1 MGLFSKKSSSKIPP
15 VEAAQPPQPNMPG
28 RYLPPGGGAGYGGAG
43 PSAQG
48 GGAGYGHGSQAYGGP
63 GGAGYASQG
72 GYGGGGY
79 GQQQYGGAPG
89 GPGGPGGP
97 VYQDRFANAR
107 APSAGFGSGYDQY
120 AGTGSKSNNL
130 SRNIQRQDTDDLL
143 EAEYGRGTGAGAASS
158 SAAYDGLEQ
167 QEEQRDEEDDEV
179 EAVKQQMRFT
189 KQESLSSTRNALRIA
204 REAEETA
211 TNTMFKLSDQSEK
224 IGNTERS
231 LDLAKAHAS
240 RAEDN
245 AKEIVAL
252 NRSIFRPNIQFNK
265 KAKRDAEEARIIAR
279 HIEEREE
286 REAVRQDVTK
296 AQSRLDAS
304 MNGPGTGKASF
315 GRFGQDR
322 FGTGKKAEEAA
333 QRNKVAQRGRYQFE
347 ATESDDELE
356 DELDQNLDEI
366 GMLSSRLNQ
375 LGKAMGQEVDSQNAR
390 LQRIG
395 DKATTLDT
403 KIFAGTQRLG
413 NIK

>member
-1 MGLFSKKSSSKIPP
+1 MQAGGAGFARSN
-15 VEAAQPPQPNMPG
+15 QGYGQGPPQG
-28 RYLPPGGGAGYGGAG
+28 GYGGAGYG
-43 PSAQG
+43 QQQ
-48 GGAGYGHGSQAYGGP
+48 YGQ
-63 GGAGYASQG
+63 QQ
-72 GYGGGGY
+72 Y

-89 GPGGPGGP
+89 APP
-97 VYQDRFANAR
+97 VHQDRFANTR

-120 AGTGSKSNNL
+120 AGVRGSRSSNL
-130 SRNIQRQDTDDLL
+130 SRNVRDQQGGGGADDDL
-143 EAEYGRGTGAGAASS
+143 EAEYGRGSGAA
-158 SAAYDGLEQ
+158 AASTSRNYDGLEQ

-252 NRSIFRPNIQFNK
+252 NRSIFRPNVQLNK

-286 REAVRQDVTK
+286 REAVRRDVTT
-296 AQSRLDAS
+296 AQTRLDAS
-304 MNGPGTGKASF
+304 MNGPGTGNASF

-322 FGTGKKAEEAA
+322 FGTGKKAQEAA
-333 QRNKVAQRGRYQFE
+333 ERNKVAQRGRYQFE

-366 GMLSSRLNQ
+366 GTLSSRLNQ
-375 LGKAMGQEVDSQNAR
+375 LGKAMGQEVDSQNSR

-413 NIK
+413 NIR

>member
-1 MGLFSKKSSSKIPP
+1 
-15 VEAAQPPQPNMPG
+15 
-28 RYLPPGGGAGYGGAG
+28 
-43 PSAQG
+43 
-48 GGAGYGHGSQAYGGP
+48 
-63 GGAGYASQG
+63 
-72 GYGGGGY
+72 
-79 GQQQYGGAPG
+79 
-89 GPGGPGGP
+89 
-97 VYQDRFANAR
+97 
-107 APSAGFGSGYDQY
+107 
-120 AGTGSKSNNL
+120 
-130 SRNIQRQDTDDLL
+130 
-143 EAEYGRGTGAGAASS
+143 
-158 SAAYDGLEQ
+158 
-167 QEEQRDEEDDEV
+167 
-179 EAVKQQMRFT
+179 MRFT

-252 NRSIFRPNIQFNK
+252 NRSIFRPNVQLNK

-286 REAVRQDVTK
+286 REAVRRDVTT
-296 AQSRLDAS
+296 AQTRLDAS
-304 MNGPGTGKASF
+304 MNGPGTGNASF

-322 FGTGKKAEEAA
+322 FGTGKKAQEAA
-333 QRNKVAQRGRYQFE
+333 ERNKVAQRGRYQFE

-366 GMLSSRLNQ
+366 GTLSSRLNQ
-375 LGKAMGQEVDSQNAR
+375 LGKAMGQEVDSQNSR

-413 NIK
+413 NIR

>member
-1 MGLFSKKSSSKIPP
+1 MGLFGKKNSSKIPP
-15 VEAAQPPQPNMPG
+15 VESAPSAQPSGPG
-28 RYLPPGGGAGYGGAG
+28 KYGPPGGSAGYGSGAG
-43 PSAQG
+43 PSMQG
-48 GGAGYGHGSQAYGGP
+48 GGAGFAHGNAGYAGP
-63 GGAGYASQG
+63 GGA
-72 GYGGGGY
+72 GY
-79 GQQQYGGAPG
+79 GQQQYGQQQYGAAPG
-89 GPGGPGGP
+89 GQP

-120 AGTGSKSNNL
+120 SGAGGSKSSKL
-130 SRNIQRQDTDDLL
+130 SRNIQGQKGGYGGEDDL
-143 EAEYGRGTGAGAASS
+143 EAEYGRGTGAGSASNG
-158 SAAYDGLEQ
+158 YDGLEQ

-179 EAVKQQMRFT
+179 EAIKQQMRFT

-211 TNTMFKLSDQSEK
+211 SNTMFKLSDQSEK

-286 REAVRQDVTK
+286 REAVRRDVNS
-296 AQSRLDAS
+296 AQTRLDAS

-322 FGTGKKAEEAA
+322 FGSSKKAEEAA

>member
-1 MGLFSKKSSSKIPP
+1 MGLFGKKNSSKIPP
-15 VEAAQPPQPNMPG
+15 VESAPPSQSNAPG
-28 RYLPPGGGAGYGGAG
+28 RYGPPGGSVGYGGAG
-43 PSAQG
+43 PSGQ
-48 GGAGYGHGSQAYGGP
+48 GAGAGFARANQGYGGP
-63 GGAGYASQG
+63 GGAGFSNAGPPQVGPG
-72 GYGGGGY
+72 GVGY
-79 GQQQYGGAPG
+79 GQQQYGGA
-89 GPGGPGGP
+89 P

-107 APSAGFGSGYDQY
+107 APGAGFGSGYDQY
-120 AGTGSKSNNL
+120 AGYSGSNKSANL
-130 SRNIQRQDTDDLL
+130 SRNVKSGAADDDDL
-143 EAEYGRGTGAGAASS
+143 EAEYGRGSGAGAASAS
-158 SAAYDGLEQ
+158 RGYDGLEQ

-179 EAVKQQMRFT
+179 EAIKQQMRFT

-211 TNTMFKLSDQSEK
+211 TNTVFKLSDQSEK

-286 REAVRQDVTK
+286 REAVRRDVNS
-296 AQSRLDAS
+296 AQTRLDAS
-304 MNGPGTGKASF
+304 MNGPGTGTASF

-322 FGTGKKAEEAA
+322 FGSGKKAEEAA

>member
-1 MGLFSKKSSSKIPP
+1 MGLFGKKSSNKIPSVDSGP
-15 VEAAQPPQPNMPG
+15 PPQSNAPG
-28 RYLPPGGGAGYGGAG
+28 RYGPPGGAGGAGYGAG
-43 PSAQG
+43 PSMQAG
-48 GGAGYGHGSQAYGGP
+48 SGAGFAREGAGYGPA
-63 GGAGYASQG
+63 
-72 GYGGGGY
+72 GGGQQAGY

-89 GPGGPGGP
+89 GRAP
-97 VYQDRFANAR
+97 YQDRFANAR

-120 AGTGSKSNNL
+120 ANVGGSKSNNL
-130 SRNIQRQDTDDLL
+130 SRNVQNQRGGAADADDF
-143 EAEYGRGTGAGAASS
+143 EDEYGRGSGAPTGSGSYG
-158 SAAYDGLEQ
+158 YDGVEQ

-179 EAVKQQMRFT
+179 EAIKQQMRFT

-279 HIEEREE
+279 HIDEREE
-286 REAVRQDVTK
+286 REAVRRDVTA

>member
-1 MGLFSKKSSSKIPP
+1 MGLFGKKNSSKIPP
-15 VEAAQPPQPNMPG
+15 VESPQSSQPGGPG
-28 RYLPPGGGAGYGGAG
+28 RYGHPGSGAGPSRQGGASGLAHNHSSNTGNGGAGYNAG
-43 PSAQG
+43 PPQT
-48 GGAGYGHGSQAYGGP
+48 
-63 GGAGYASQG
+63 

-79 GQQQYGGAPG
+79 GHQQYGGAPNAT
-89 GPGGPGGP
+89 PA
-97 VYQDRFANAR
+97 YQERFANAR
-107 APSAGFGSGYDQY
+107 APNAGFGSGYDQY
-120 AGTGSKSNNL
+120 AGIGGNKSSNL
-130 SRNIQRQDTDDLL
+130 SRNVQNQRGGVEDDL
-143 EAEYGRGTGAGAASS
+143 EAEYGRGSGAGVASHG
-158 SAAYDGLEQ
+158 YDGLEQ

-252 NRSIFRPNIQFNK
+252 NRSIFRPNVQFNK

-279 HIEEREE
+279 HIDEREE
-286 REAVRQDVTK
+286 REAVRRDVTA

-304 MNGPGTGKASF
+304 MNGPGTGKANF

-322 FGTGKKAEEAA
+322 FGSSKKAEEAA

-375 LGKAMGQEVDSQNAR
+375 LGKAMGQEVDSQNSR

>member
-1 MGLFSKKSSSKIPP
+1 MGLFGKKSSKIPP
-15 VEAAQPPQPNMPG
+15 VESGPPAGGPQGGGPG
-28 RYLPPGGGAGYGGAG
+28 QYGRPGGPGYGNSNAG
-43 PSAQG
+43 PSA
-48 GGAGYGHGSQAYGGP
+48 
-63 GGAGYASQG
+63 
-72 GYGGGGY
+72 GGY
-79 GQQQYGGAPG
+79 GQAPG
-89 GPGGPGGP
+89 GTGYRAGAGYQNAGQGQPGYGGQQGYGHSAGPGGYNQGYGAP
-97 VYQDRFANAR
+97 QYQDRFSNAK

-120 AGTGSKSNNL
+120 AGNGGKSANL
-130 SRNIQRQDTDDLL
+130 SRNVQNQGGVTEDDL
-143 EAEYGRGTGAGAASS
+143 EAEYGRGPAAGQNRG
-158 SAAYDGLEQ
+158 YDGVEQ
-167 QEEQRDEEDDEV
+167 QEEQRDEEEDEV
-179 EAVKQQMRFT
+179 EAIKQQMRFT

-224 IGNTERS
+224 IANTERS
-231 LDLAKAHAS
+231 LDMAKAHAS

-245 AKEIVAL
+245 AKEIVSL
-252 NRSIFRPNIQFNK
+252 NKSIFRPNIQFNK

-286 REAVRQDVTK
+286 REAVRKDVTS
-296 AQSRLDAS
+296 AQQRLDAS
-304 MNGPGTGKASF
+304 MNGPGTGNSSF

-322 FGTGKKAEEAA
+322 FGSGKKAEEA
-333 QRNKVAQRGRYQFE
+333 RKNKVAQRARYQFE

-366 GMLSSRLNQ
+366 GMLSSRLNS

-390 LQRIG
+390 LQRVG

>member
-1 MGLFSKKSSSKIPP
+1 MGLFGKKNSSKIPP
-15 VEAAQPPQPNMPG
+15 VESAPPPQSNAPG
-28 RYLPPGGGAGYGGAG
+28 RYGPPGYGGAG
-43 PSAQG
+43 PSSQA
-48 GGAGYGHGSQAYGGP
+48 GGAGYGRGNQAYGGP
-63 GGAGYASQG
+63 GGASYSNAGPPQAGHG
-72 GYGGGGY
+72 GAGY
-79 GQQQYGGAPG
+79 GQQQDGGA
-89 GPGGPGGP
+89 P

-107 APSAGFGSGYDQY
+107 APNTGFGSGYDQY
-120 AGTGSKSNNL
+120 AGADGSKSDNL
-130 SRNIQRQDTDDLL
+130 SRNVNNGAGADDDL
-143 EAEYGRGTGAGAASS
+143 EAEYGRGSGAGVTSGS
-158 SAAYDGLEQ
+158 RGYDGLEQ

-179 EAVKQQMRFT
+179 EAIKQQMRFT

-211 TNTMFKLSDQSEK
+211 SNTMFKLSDQSEK

-252 NRSIFRPNIQFNK
+252 NRSIFRPNMQFNK

-279 HIEEREE
+279 HIDEREE
-286 REAVRQDVTK
+286 REAVRRDVTS

-322 FGTGKKAEEAA
+322 FGSGKKAEETA

>member
-1 MGLFSKKSSSKIPP
+1 MGLFGKKNSSKIPP
-15 VEAAQPPQPNMPG
+15 VDSAPPPQSNVPG
-28 RYLPPGGGAGYGGAG
+28 RYGPNGAVGGGGAGYG
-43 PSAQG
+43 
-48 GGAGYGHGSQAYGGP
+48 AGYHSGP
-63 GGAGYASQG
+63 PQG
-72 GYGGGGY
+72 NYGGGGY
-79 GQQQYGGAPG
+79 GQHQQQQYGGA
-89 GPGGPGGP
+89 P

-120 AGTGSKSNNL
+120 AGAGGSKSSNL
-130 SRNIQRQDTDDLL
+130 SRNVQSQAGGAGAAEDDL
-143 EAEYGRGTGAGAASS
+143 EAEYGRGSAGGTGGGASRG
-158 SAAYDGLEQ
+158 YDGLEQ

-179 EAVKQQMRFT
+179 EAIKQQMRFT

-211 TNTMFKLSDQSEK
+211 SNTMFKLSDQSEK

-286 REAVRQDVTK
+286 REAVRRDVTS

-322 FGTGKKAEEAA
+322 FGTGKKAEENALK
-333 QRNKVAQRGRYQFE
+333 NKVAQRGRYQFE

>member
-1 MGLFSKKSSSKIPP
+1 MGLFGKKSSKIPP
-15 VEAAQPPQPNMPG
+15 VESAPPPQSGPPG
-28 RYLPPGGGAGYGGAG
+28 RYGAGGPGYGGAG
-43 PSAQG
+43 PSGQGAGAGYGYGNQGYG
-48 GGAGYGHGSQAYGGP
+48 GGAG
-63 GGAGYASQG
+63 GA
-72 GYGGGGY
+72 GY

-89 GPGGPGGP
+89 GPAP
-97 VYQDRFANAR
+97 YQDRFANAR

-120 AGTGSKSNNL
+120 AGGSANKSANL
-130 SRNIQRQDTDDLL
+130 SRNVQSGAGGDDDL
-143 EAEYGRGTGAGAASS
+143 EAEYGRGSGANAASN
-158 SAAYDGLEQ
+158 AGYDGLEQ

-179 EAVKQQMRFT
+179 EAIKQQMRFT

-211 TNTMFKLSDQSEK
+211 SNTMFKLSDQSEK

-279 HIEEREE
+279 HIDEREE
-286 REAVRQDVTK
+286 REAVRRDVTA

-304 MNGPGTGKASF
+304 MNGPGTGKANI

-322 FGTGKKAEEAA
+322 FGTGKKAEEA

-375 LGKAMGQEVDSQNAR
+375 LGKAMGAEVDSQNSR

>member
-1 MGLFSKKSSSKIPP
+1 MGLFGKKKDSSKIPP
-15 VEAAQPPQPNMPG
+15 VESAPPPQQGGAPPG
-28 RYLPPGGGAGYGGAG
+28 RYGAGGPSQAGYGGAG
-43 PSAQG
+43 
-48 GGAGYGHGSQAYGGP
+48 YGQPQQNYGGGP
-63 GGAGYASQG
+63 GG
-72 GYGGGGY
+72 Y
-79 GQQQYGGAPG
+79 GQPQYGGAP
-89 GPGGPGGP
+89 PGGPAP
-97 VYQDRFANAR
+97 YQDRFTNAR
-107 APSAGFGSGYDQY
+107 APKAGFGSGYDQY
-120 AGTGSKSNNL
+120 ANTGGSSKSNNV
-130 SRNIQRQDTDDLL
+130 SRNLQHGGGFENDL
-143 EAEYGRGTGAGAASS
+143 EAEYGRGSGAGTDNASG
-158 SAAYDGLEQ
+158 YDGVEQ
-167 QEEQRDEEDDEV
+167 QEQQQDEEDDEV
-179 EAVKQQMRFT
+179 EAIKQQMRFT

-279 HIEEREE
+279 HIDEREE
-286 REAVRQDVTK
+286 REAVRRDVTA

-322 FGTGKKAEEAA
+322 FGSGKKDEE
-333 QRNKVAQRGRYQFE
+333 QKNKVAQRGRYQFE

-390 LQRIG
+390 LGRIG
-395 DKATTLDT
+395 EKATTLDT
-403 KIFAGTQRLG
+403 KIYAGTQRLG

>member
-1 MGLFSKKSSSKIPP
+1 MGLFGKKNSSKIPP
-15 VEAAQPPQPNMPG
+15 VESAPPPQSNVPG
-28 RYLPPGGGAGYGGAG
+28 RYGPPGGGGGAGYGAGPSMQGGGAGYGGPG
-43 PSAQG
+43 VPQ
-48 GGAGYGHGSQAYGGP
+48 AGYGA
-63 GGAGYASQG
+63 
-72 GYGGGGY
+72 GGY
-79 GQQQYGGAPG
+79 GQQQQYGG
-89 GPGGPGGP
+89 
-97 VYQDRFANAR
+97 YQDRFANAR
-107 APSAGFGSGYDQY
+107 APGAGFGSGYDQY
-120 AGTGSKSNNL
+120 AAAGGSKSNNL
-130 SRNIQRQDTDDLL
+130 SRSVQNQRGGAAAQDDL
-143 EAEYGRGTGAGAASS
+143 EAEYGRGSGAPPGSASNNG
-158 SAAYDGLEQ
+158 YDGLEQ

-252 NRSIFRPNIQFNK
+252 NRSIFRPNMQFNK

-279 HIEEREE
+279 HIDEREE
-286 REAVRQDVTK
+286 REAVRRDVTA

-375 LGKAMGQEVDSQNAR
+375 LGKAMGQEVDSQNSR

>member
-1 MGLFSKKSSSKIPP
+1 MGLFGKKNSNKIPP
-15 VEAAQPPQPNMPG
+15 VDSAPPQSSVPG
-28 RYLPPGGGAGYGGAG
+28 RYGPPGGVGAG
-43 PSAQG
+43 PSMQG
-48 GGAGYGHGSQAYGGP
+48 GGAGFARGNSGYGAPGGGPQASYGGP
-63 GGAGYASQG
+63 
-72 GYGGGGY
+72 GGY
-79 GQQQYGGAPG
+79 GQQQYGG

-97 VYQDRFANAR
+97 APYQDRFANAR

-120 AGTGSKSNNL
+120 AGAGGSKSGNL
-130 SRNIQRQDTDDLL
+130 SRNVQNQRGGGVAEDDL
-143 EAEYGRGTGAGAASS
+143 EAEYGRGSGAPPTGSNSYG
-158 SAAYDGLEQ
+158 YDGVEQ

-179 EAVKQQMRFT
+179 EAIKQQMRFT

-211 TNTMFKLSDQSEK
+211 SNTMFKLSDQSEK

-279 HIEEREE
+279 HIDEREE
-286 REAVRQDVTK
+286 REAVRRDVTA

>member
-1 MGLFSKKSSSKIPP
+1 MGLFGKKNSSKIPP
-15 VEAAQPPQPNMPG
+15 VNSAPQPQSNVPG
-28 RYLPPGGGAGYGGAG
+28 RYGAAGGSAGPGGYPGGA
-43 PSAQG
+43 S
-48 GGAGYGHGSQAYGGP
+48 YGGP
-63 GGAGYASQG
+63 GGAPQPGH
-72 GYGGGGY
+72 GGGGY

-89 GPGGPGGP
+89 GAP

-107 APSAGFGSGYDQY
+107 APGAGFGSGYDQY
-120 AGTGSKSNNL
+120 VGAGGSKSSGLQRNL
-130 SRNIQRQDTDDLL
+130 QRQNTSATADDDL
-143 EAEYGRGTGAGAASS
+143 EAEYGRGSGAGAS
-158 SAAYDGLEQ
+158 SASRGYDGLEQ
-167 QEEQRDEEDDEV
+167 QEEQQDEEDDEV
-179 EAVKQQMRFT
+179 EAIKQQMRFT

-252 NRSIFRPNIQFNK
+252 NRSIFRPNMQFNK

-286 REAVRQDVTK
+286 REAVRRDVTT
-296 AQSRLDAS
+296 AQTRLDAS

-322 FGTGKKAEEAA
+322 FGTGKKAEEIA

-375 LGKAMGQEVDSQNAR
+375 LGKAMGQEVDSQNSR

>member
-1 MGLFSKKSSSKIPP
+1 MGLFGKKNSNKIPP
-15 VEAAQPPQPNMPG
+15 VESAPPPQSNVPG
-28 RYLPPGGGAGYGGAG
+28 RYGPSGGGGGGGAGYGGGA
-43 PSAQG
+43 SMQG
-48 GGAGYGHGSQAYGGP
+48 GGAGFARGNV
-63 GGAGYASQG
+63 
-72 GYGGGGY
+72 GYGGSAGPQAGY

-89 GPGGPGGP
+89 GPAP
-97 VYQDRFANAR
+97 YQDRFANAR
-107 APSAGFGSGYDQY
+107 APNAGFGSGYDQY
-120 AGTGSKSNNL
+120 ANAGGSKSGNL
-130 SRNIQRQDTDDLL
+130 SRNVQSQRGGTAEDDL
-143 EAEYGRGTGAGAASS
+143 EAEYGRGSGAGAGATSNHG
-158 SAAYDGLEQ
+158 YDGLEQ

-179 EAVKQQMRFT
+179 EAIKQQMRFA

-252 NRSIFRPNIQFNK
+252 NRSIFRPNVQFNK

-279 HIEEREE
+279 HIDEREE
-286 REAVRQDVTK
+286 REAVRRDVTA

-322 FGTGKKAEEAA
+322 FGTGKKAEEA

>member
-1 MGLFSKKSSSKIPP
+1 MGLFSKKSSNKIPP
-15 VEAAQPPQPNMPG
+15 AESAPPPQSNAPG
-28 RYLPPGGGAGYGGAG
+28 RYSSQGGGAG
-43 PSAQG
+43 PSGQRT
-48 GGAGYGHGSQAYGGP
+48 GAGYGGP
-63 GGAGYASQG
+63 GGAGYSDAASPQA
-72 GYGGGGY
+72 GY
-79 GQQQYGGAPG
+79 GQQQYGGA
-89 GPGGPGGP
+89 P

-107 APSAGFGSGYDQY
+107 APGAGFGSCYDQY
-120 AGTGSKSNNL
+120 AGSGGTNKSANL
-130 SRNIQRQDTDDLL
+130 SRSVKISAGEEDDLQ
-143 EAEYGRGTGAGAASS
+143 AEYGRGSGQGDASAS
-158 SAAYDGLEQ
+158 RGYDGLEQ
-167 QEEQRDEEDDEV
+167 QQEQRDEEDDEV
-179 EAVKQQMRFT
+179 EAIKQQMRFT
-189 KQESLSSTRNALRIA
+189 KQESLSSTRNAVRIA

-245 AKEIVAL
+245 TKEIVAL
-252 NRSIFRPNIQFNK
+252 NRSIFRPNMQFNK
-265 KAKRDAEEARIIAR
+265 KGKRDAEEARIIAR

-286 REAVRQDVTK
+286 REAVRRDVTS

-322 FGTGKKAEEAA
+322 FGSGKKAEEAA

-403 KIFAGTQRLG
+403 KIFSGTQRLG

>member
-1 MGLFSKKSSSKIPP
+1 MGLFGKKNSSKIPP
-15 VEAAQPPQPNMPG
+15 VESAPPSQGKATG
-28 RYLPPGGGAGYGGAG
+28 RYGAPGGYGGPGGPSQAGYGGAG
-43 PSAQG
+43 YGQQPPQQQFG
-48 GGAGYGHGSQAYGGP
+48 GGSAGYGQP
-63 GGAGYASQG
+63 
-72 GYGGGGY
+72 
-79 GQQQYGGAPG
+79 QYGGAPG
-89 GPGGPGGP
+89 GPAP
-97 VYQDRFANAR
+97 YQDRFANAR
-107 APSAGFGSGYDQY
+107 APKSGFGSGYDQY
-120 AGTGSKSNNL
+120 ANPGGS
-130 SRNIQRQDTDDLL
+130 SRPGNASRSTQRGAAGDDDDL
-143 EAEYGRGTGAGAASS
+143 EAEYGRGSGAGASN
-158 SAAYDGLEQ
+158 AYDGVEQ
-167 QEEQRDEEDDEV
+167 QEQQVDEEDDEV
-179 EAVKQQMRFT
+179 EAIKQQMRFT

-224 IGNTERS
+224 IGNTERA

-245 AKEIVAL
+245 AKEIVSL
-252 NRSIFRPNIQFNK
+252 NRSIFRPNMQFNK

-279 HIEEREE
+279 HIDEREE
-286 REAVRQDVTK
+286 REAVRRDVTA

-304 MNGPGTGKASF
+304 MNGPGTGKANF

-322 FGTGKKAEEAA
+322 FGTGKKEDAA
-333 QRNKVAQRGRYQFE
+333 MKNKVTQRGRYQFE

-390 LQRIG
+390 LGRIG
-395 DKATTLDT
+395 EKATTLDT
-403 KIFAGTQRLG
+403 KIYAGTQRLG